1 MTTDSINFKI
11 DAESKKVMI
20 KELAI
25 INGLIPDDDNT
36 KLSNLLCKQFFL
48 VN

>member
-20 KELAI
+20 KELVI

-36 KLSNLLCKQFFL
+36 VDNLNDYFKNLGI
-48 VN
+48 

>member
-25 INGLIPDDDNT
+25 INGL

>member
-11 DAESKKVMI
+11 HAESKKVMI

-36 KLSNLLCKQFFL
+36 VDNLNDYFKNLGI
-48 VN
+48 

>member
-25 INGLIPDDDNT
+25 VNGLIPDDNTVDNLNDYF
-36 KLSNLLCKQFFL
+36 KNLG
-48 VN
+48 V

>member
-36 KLSNLLCKQFFL
+36 VDNLNDYFKNLGI
-48 VN
+48 